1 MRKLLSTLLALSLA
15 LSLGACAVKVDPTGP
30 DAPKPS
36 QPETP
41 ELTFAVGTPL
51 THESTYTADDGTLLL
66 HTNYE
71 LPQLE
76 LRTADGA
83 LYEPGAAATQSAAV
97 AVRDAFNAEM
107 ERCYAAVLSNESE
120 LAQEARDH
128 YGSDSMSF
136 EYIYYED
143 ELLGEVV
150 YQTDGLISVLANAY
164 AFYGGAHP
172 NTSTLTWSFDLT
184 TGEFLTL
191 DSLDA
196 QPSTD
201 SALGESL
208 THTLAMAVLEQIDAQ
223 GLSEYYFE
231 DYASYIF
238 DLAANASFYFN
249 GKGLTIVFDPA
260 VIAPYA
266 ASAQKFEI
274 PYSRFYNA
282 LDSHTQSLLNVPQ
295 DEIIIADYYT
305 TKTLWSWFNMTT
317 PPVDSGAPGITVDGL
332 PLARVTLGDV
342 NTLDELR
349 AQGFKAFYVA
359 IGCQGGR
366 LAGIPGEDAEDV
378 TVAVDFLRE
387 VNSGKIDALPGR
399 TIVVG
404 GGNVAIDVARNACRL
419 GSEHVEMFC
428 LESEAQ
434 MPASEEERREA
445 IEDGAHISC
454 GWGPKE
460 VHLDEAGRVCGIT
473 FKRCTRVFDDE
484 GRFAPE
490 YDENDLRRVDADRV
504 IMSIGQSIVWGDL
517 LAGSKVEL
525 GRGQGALADPQ
536 TYQTAEP
543 DIFVGG
549 DVYTGPSFA
558 IDAIAAGHEAAVSIH
573 RFVQPGSTLT
583 IGRNQRRYTALDRD
597 DVVLE
602 SYDNASREVAHVDRE
617 REKAAPF
624 SEYVETFTE
633 EQVRAETARCL
644 GCGASIVDPNKCIGC
659 GVCTTKCEF
668 DAIHLHR
675 DLPECSKMVKS
686 EDKFKA
692 ILPYMAK
699 REIKI
704 RFAKKEK

>member
-1 MRKLLSTLLALSLA
+1 MKKLFASLLTLSLLLSLT
-15 LSLGACAVKVDPTGP
+15 ACGGNGDPTGP

-97 AVRDAFNAEM
+97 AVRDAFNTEM

-191 DSLDA
+191 DGLDA

-249 GKGLTIVFDPA
+249 DKGMTIVFDPA

-274 PYSRFYNA
+274 PYSHFYNA

-349 AQGFKAFYVA
+349 ALL
-359 IGCQGGR
+359 C
-366 LAGIPGEDAEDV
+366 
-378 TVAVDFLRE
+378 
-387 VNSGKIDALPGR
+387 
-399 TIVVG
+399 
-404 GGNVAIDVARNACRL
+404 
-419 GSEHVEMFC
+419 EHVSAELADEWLATGRFV
-428 LESEAQ
+428 ES
-434 MPASEEERREA
+434 
-445 IEDGAHISC
+445 DGALYAA
-454 GWGPKE
+454 W
-460 VHLDEAGRVCGIT
+460 
-473 FKRCTRVFDDE
+473 
-484 GRFAPE
+484 
-490 YDENDLRRVDADRV
+490 ADRGSDITIDTESYLV
-504 IMSIGQSIVWGDL
+504 AWNGDS
-517 LAGSKVEL
+517 GEL
-525 GRGQGALADPQ
+525 IQ
-536 TYQTAEP
+536 TITRRAWN
-543 DIFVGG
+543 D
-549 DVYTGPSFA
+549 
-558 IDAIAAGHEAAVSIH
+558 AAGNFVPVPGTETYSYPFTTVNGHAV
-573 RFVQPGSTLT
+573 
-583 IGRNQRRYTALDRD
+583 
-597 DVVLE
+597 
-602 SYDNASREVAHVDRE
+602 
-617 REKAAPF
+617 F
-624 SEYVETFTE
+624 SAFP
-633 EQVRAETARCL
+633 C
-644 GCGASIVDPNKCIGC
+644 
-659 GVCTTKCEF
+659 
-668 DAIHLHR
+668 
-675 DLPECSKMVKS
+675 
-686 EDKFKA
+686 
-692 ILPYMAK
+692 PY
-699 REIKI
+699 
-704 RFAKKEK
+704 

>member
-1 MRKLLSTLLALSLA
+1 MKKLLSTLLALSLA
-15 LSLGACAVKVDPTGP
+15 LSLTACGGNGDPTGP

-36 QPETP
+36 QPEMP

-172 NTSTLTWSFDLT
+172 NTSTLTWSFNLT

-191 DSLDA
+191 DALNA

-249 GKGLTIVFDPA
+249 DKGMTITFDPA

-274 PYSRFYNA
+274 PYSHFYNA
-282 LDSHTQSLLNVPQ
+282 LDAHTQSLLDVPQ

-349 AQGFKAFYVA
+349 ALLCEHVSAELADEWLATGRFVESDGALYAAWADRGSDITIDTESYLVA
-359 IGCQGGR
+359 WNGD
-366 LAGIPGEDAEDV
+366 AGEIMQTITRREWNDETG
-378 TVAVDFLRE
+378 DF
-387 VNSGKIDALPGR
+387 VP
-399 TIVVG
+399 VP
-404 GGNVAIDVARNACRL
+404 
-419 GSEHVEMFC
+419 GSETYYGYPFTTMNRH
-428 LESEAQ
+428 A
-434 MPASEEERREA
+434 
-445 IEDGAHISC
+445 
-454 GWGPKE
+454 
-460 VHLDEAGRVCGIT
+460 
-473 FKRCTRVFDDE
+473 VFSA
-484 GRFAPE
+484 FP
-490 YDENDLRRVDADRV
+490 
-504 IMSIGQSIVWGDL
+504 
-517 LAGSKVEL
+517 
-525 GRGQGALADPQ
+525 
-536 TYQTAEP
+536 
-543 DIFVGG
+543 
-549 DVYTGPSFA
+549 
-558 IDAIAAGHEAAVSIH
+558 
-573 RFVQPGSTLT
+573 
-583 IGRNQRRYTALDRD
+583 
-597 DVVLE
+597 
-602 SYDNASREVAHVDRE
+602 
-617 REKAAPF
+617 
-624 SEYVETFTE
+624 
-633 EQVRAETARCL
+633 C
-644 GCGASIVDPNKCIGC
+644 
-659 GVCTTKCEF
+659 
-668 DAIHLHR
+668 
-675 DLPECSKMVKS
+675 
-686 EDKFKA
+686 
-692 ILPYMAK
+692 PY
-699 REIKI
+699 
-704 RFAKKEK
+704 

>member
-1 MRKLLSTLLALSLA
+1 MKKLLSTLLALSLA

-107 ERCYAAVLSNESE
+107 QRAADALDVS
-120 LAQEARDH
+120 AQEALAMAREH
-128 YGSDSMSF
+128 YDSLDA
-136 EYIYYED
+136 EQRAYWANYAD
-143 ELLGEVV
+143 ELIVDDIC
-150 YQTDGLISVLANAY
+150 QFSGLVSVWGGGYSN
-164 AFYGGAHP
+164 YGGAHGWE
-172 NTSTLTWSFDLT
+172 SIQAWSFDLT

-191 DSLDA
+191 DGLDA

-249 GKGLTIVFDPA
+249 DKGMTIVFDPA

-349 AQGFKAFYVA
+349 ALLCEHVSAELADEWLATGRFVESDGALYAACADRGSDITIDTESYLVA
-359 IGCQGGR
+359 WNGD
-366 LAGIPGEDAEDV
+366 AGEIMQTITRREWNDETG
-378 TVAVDFLRE
+378 DF
-387 VNSGKIDALPGR
+387 VP
-399 TIVVG
+399 VP
-404 GGNVAIDVARNACRL
+404 
-419 GSEHVEMFC
+419 GSETYYGYPFTTMNRH
-428 LESEAQ
+428 A
-434 MPASEEERREA
+434 
-445 IEDGAHISC
+445 
-454 GWGPKE
+454 
-460 VHLDEAGRVCGIT
+460 
-473 FKRCTRVFDDE
+473 VFSA
-484 GRFAPE
+484 FP
-490 YDENDLRRVDADRV
+490 
-504 IMSIGQSIVWGDL
+504 
-517 LAGSKVEL
+517 
-525 GRGQGALADPQ
+525 
-536 TYQTAEP
+536 
-543 DIFVGG
+543 
-549 DVYTGPSFA
+549 
-558 IDAIAAGHEAAVSIH
+558 
-573 RFVQPGSTLT
+573 
-583 IGRNQRRYTALDRD
+583 
-597 DVVLE
+597 
-602 SYDNASREVAHVDRE
+602 
-617 REKAAPF
+617 
-624 SEYVETFTE
+624 
-633 EQVRAETARCL
+633 C
-644 GCGASIVDPNKCIGC
+644 
-659 GVCTTKCEF
+659 
-668 DAIHLHR
+668 
-675 DLPECSKMVKS
+675 
-686 EDKFKA
+686 
-692 ILPYMAK
+692 PY
-699 REIKI
+699 
-704 RFAKKEK
+704 

>member
-1 MRKLLSTLLALSLA
+1 MKKLFSSLLALSLA

-349 AQGFKAFYVA
+349 ALLCEHVSAELADEWLATGRFVESDGALYAAWADRGSDITIDTESYLVA
-359 IGCQGGR
+359 WNGD
-366 LAGIPGEDAEDV
+366 AGEIMQTITRREWNDETG
-378 TVAVDFLRE
+378 DF
-387 VNSGKIDALPGR
+387 VP
-399 TIVVG
+399 VP
-404 GGNVAIDVARNACRL
+404 
-419 GSEHVEMFC
+419 GSEAYYGYPF
-428 LESEAQ
+428 
-434 MPASEEERREA
+434 
-445 IEDGAHISC
+445 
-454 GWGPKE
+454 
-460 VHLDEAGRVCGIT
+460 IT
-473 FKRCTRVFDDE
+473 MNRHAVFSA
-484 GRFAPE
+484 FP
-490 YDENDLRRVDADRV
+490 
-504 IMSIGQSIVWGDL
+504 
-517 LAGSKVEL
+517 
-525 GRGQGALADPQ
+525 
-536 TYQTAEP
+536 
-543 DIFVGG
+543 
-549 DVYTGPSFA
+549 
-558 IDAIAAGHEAAVSIH
+558 
-573 RFVQPGSTLT
+573 
-583 IGRNQRRYTALDRD
+583 
-597 DVVLE
+597 
-602 SYDNASREVAHVDRE
+602 
-617 REKAAPF
+617 
-624 SEYVETFTE
+624 
-633 EQVRAETARCL
+633 C
-644 GCGASIVDPNKCIGC
+644 
-659 GVCTTKCEF
+659 
-668 DAIHLHR
+668 
-675 DLPECSKMVKS
+675 
-686 EDKFKA
+686 
-692 ILPYMAK
+692 PY
-699 REIKI
+699 
-704 RFAKKEK
+704 

>member
-1 MRKLLSTLLALSLA
+1 MKKLFASLLALSLA

-97 AVRDAFNAEM
+97 AVRDAFNTEM

-136 EYIYYED
+136 EYSYYED

-191 DSLDA
+191 DGLDA

-249 GKGLTIVFDPA
+249 DKGMTIVFDPA

-282 LDSHTQSLLNVPQ
+282 LDSHAQSLLDVPQ

-332 PLARVTLGDV
+332 SLDRVTLGDV

-349 AQGFKAFYVA
+349 ALLCEHVSAELADEWLATGRFVESDGALYAACADRGSDITIDTESYLVA
-359 IGCQGGR
+359 WNGD
-366 LAGIPGEDAEDV
+366 AGEIMQTITRREWNDETG
-378 TVAVDFLRE
+378 DF
-387 VNSGKIDALPGR
+387 VP
-399 TIVVG
+399 VP
-404 GGNVAIDVARNACRL
+404 
-419 GSEHVEMFC
+419 GSETYYGYPFTTMNRH
-428 LESEAQ
+428 A
-434 MPASEEERREA
+434 
-445 IEDGAHISC
+445 
-454 GWGPKE
+454 
-460 VHLDEAGRVCGIT
+460 
-473 FKRCTRVFDDE
+473 VFSA
-484 GRFAPE
+484 FP
-490 YDENDLRRVDADRV
+490 
-504 IMSIGQSIVWGDL
+504 
-517 LAGSKVEL
+517 
-525 GRGQGALADPQ
+525 
-536 TYQTAEP
+536 
-543 DIFVGG
+543 
-549 DVYTGPSFA
+549 
-558 IDAIAAGHEAAVSIH
+558 
-573 RFVQPGSTLT
+573 
-583 IGRNQRRYTALDRD
+583 
-597 DVVLE
+597 
-602 SYDNASREVAHVDRE
+602 
-617 REKAAPF
+617 
-624 SEYVETFTE
+624 
-633 EQVRAETARCL
+633 C
-644 GCGASIVDPNKCIGC
+644 
-659 GVCTTKCEF
+659 
-668 DAIHLHR
+668 
-675 DLPECSKMVKS
+675 
-686 EDKFKA
+686 
-692 ILPYMAK
+692 PY
-699 REIKI
+699 
-704 RFAKKEK
+704 

>member
-1 MRKLLSTLLALSLA
+1 MKKLFASLLALSLA

-83 LYEPGAAATQSAAV
+83 LYEPGAAATQSTAV

-136 EYIYYED
+136 EYSYYED

-172 NTSTLTWSFDLT
+172 NTSTLAWSFDLT

-191 DSLDA
+191 DGLDA

-249 GKGLTIVFDPA
+249 DKGMTIVFDPA

-274 PYSRFYNA
+274 PYSHFYNA

-349 AQGFKAFYVA
+349 ALLCEHVSAELADEWLATGRFVESDGALYAAWADRGSDITIDTESYLVA
-359 IGCQGGR
+359 WNGD
-366 LAGIPGEDAEDV
+366 AGEIMQTITRREWNDAAGNFVPIPGTETYSYPFT
-378 TVAVDFLRE
+378 TVNGHAV
-387 VNSGKIDALPGR
+387 
-399 TIVVG
+399 
-404 GGNVAIDVARNACRL
+404 
-419 GSEHVEMFC
+419 
-428 LESEAQ
+428 
-434 MPASEEERREA
+434 
-445 IEDGAHISC
+445 
-454 GWGPKE
+454 
-460 VHLDEAGRVCGIT
+460 
-473 FKRCTRVFDDE
+473 
-484 GRFAPE
+484 
-490 YDENDLRRVDADRV
+490 
-504 IMSIGQSIVWGDL
+504 
-517 LAGSKVEL
+517 
-525 GRGQGALADPQ
+525 
-536 TYQTAEP
+536 
-543 DIFVGG
+543 
-549 DVYTGPSFA
+549 
-558 IDAIAAGHEAAVSIH
+558 
-573 RFVQPGSTLT
+573 
-583 IGRNQRRYTALDRD
+583 
-597 DVVLE
+597 
-602 SYDNASREVAHVDRE
+602 
-617 REKAAPF
+617 F
-624 SEYVETFTE
+624 SAFP
-633 EQVRAETARCL
+633 C
-644 GCGASIVDPNKCIGC
+644 
-659 GVCTTKCEF
+659 
-668 DAIHLHR
+668 
-675 DLPECSKMVKS
+675 
-686 EDKFKA
+686 
-692 ILPYMAK
+692 PY
-699 REIKI
+699 
-704 RFAKKEK
+704 